1 MLGYQDDR
9 LQVDRLQVEYWQ
21 RCGEKA
27 IRVHYWWDC
36 KLVQSLWRTTS
47 RFLKKLK
54 MKLPYD
60 PAVPLLGIYP
70 KEMKT
75 NYQREICTPT
85 VSCSNLH
92 LSQDMETMEVY
103 QQTSG

>member
-1 MLGYQDDR
+1 MRETHICKNGYYQDDR

-36 KLVQSLWRTTS
+36 KLVQSLWRTAS

-60 PAVPLLGIYP
+60 PANLLLGICL
-70 KEMKT
+70 KKMKT
-75 NYQREICTPT
+75 LIQKYISTPMLLAVLFTT
-85 VSCSNLH
+85 VKI
-92 LSQDMETMEVY
+92 
-103 QQTSG
+103 